1 MKIKDHK
8 IEDIAFLESP
18 NFNDRP
24 DPNNIS
30 LIVIHSISLPSRNYN
45 NDNVESF
52 FLNNLDISK
61 NEYFKEISDLKVSSH
76 LYIKRSGRIIQFVP
90 FDKRAWHAG
99 ISNYKGE
106 KDCNDFSIGIELEG
120 LVPKKLYG
128 NTLYQD
134 PIEKS
139 NHYAS
144 HLKKSLGCDL
154 VICLSHLGFKYKTKK
169 VSDKI
174 LASQSKHIDLIIG
187 GHTHTFLNNP
197 VFVEDLDKKKVQIAQ
212 VGWAGINIGRIDYFF
227 NQKMCVKKVEGSSI
241 FIKKP

>member
-45 NDNVESF
+45 NNNVESF

-76 LYIKRSGRIIQFVP
+76 LYIKRSGQIIQFVP

-99 ISNYKGE
+99 ISNYKGKE
-106 KDCNDFSIGIELEG
+106 DCNDFSIGIELEG
-120 LVPKKLYG
+120 CDDDIYEEEQ
-128 NTLYQD
+128 Y
-134 PIEKS
+134 
-139 NHYAS
+139 
-144 HLKKSLGCDL
+144 KSLIK
-154 VICLSHLGFKYKTKK
+154 VTKALIK
-169 VSDKI
+169 EY
-174 LASQSKHIDLIIG
+174 DLISKKRIT
-187 GHTHTFLNNP
+187 GHSDIAPERKTDPGKYFEWNRY
-197 VFVEDLDKKKVQIAQ
+197 LDNV
-212 VGWAGINIGRIDYFF
+212 
-227 NQKMCVKKVEGSSI
+227 
-241 FIKKP
+241 

>member
-45 NDNVESF
+45 NDNVELF

-99 ISNYKGE
+99 ISNYKGKE
-106 KDCNDFSIGIELEG
+106 DCNDFSIGIELEG
-120 LVPKKLYG
+120 CDDDIYEEEQ
-128 NTLYQD
+128 Y
-134 PIEKS
+134 
-139 NHYAS
+139 
-144 HLKKSLGCDL
+144 KSLIQ
-154 VICLSHLGFKYKTKK
+154 VTKAL
-169 VSDKI
+169 I
-174 LASQSKHIDLIIG
+174 EEYDLISKKRIV
-187 GHTHTFLNNP
+187 GHSDIAPERKTDPGKYFEWNRY
-197 VFVEDLDKKKVQIAQ
+197 LDNV
-212 VGWAGINIGRIDYFF
+212 
-227 NQKMCVKKVEGSSI
+227 
-241 FIKKP
+241 